1 MAGAE
6 FIAGRPGEMTSYRAQ
21 NISLPAGNAKLRT
34 QMEEGQQLG
43 TAHDEVAQ
51 ALASFVDSANQGLDR
66 YSGTARSAGHDYAN
80 TDESRGLHISGIGN
94 VPARG

>member
-6 FIAGRPGEMTSYRAQ
+6 LIAGRPGAMTSYQAQ
-21 NISLPAGNAKLRT
+21 SISLTDAGAKLQT

-43 TAHDEVAQ
+43 IMHDQVARE
-51 ALASFVDSANQGLDR
+51 LTSFVDKANQGLER
-66 YSGTARSAGHDYAN
+66 YTTTARSSGHDYAN
-80 TDESRGLHISGIGN
+80 TDESSGLHIGGIGN